1 MTKPMTAPFRKIA
14 ESLQDVLPV
23 DMAEEVKSNIRS
35 LEEASLQKMN
45 LVTREELIV
54 QEKVLARTR
63 EKLEELEARI
73 AALETRQ
80 NSDPG

>member
-1 MTKPMTAPFRKIA
+1 MTAPFRKIA
-14 ESLQDVLPV
+14 ESLQDVLPT

-35 LEEASLQKMN
+35 LVEASLQKMN

-63 EKLEELEARI
+63 EKLEALEARI

>member
-1 MTKPMTAPFRKIA
+1 MTAPFRKIA
-14 ESLQDVLPV
+14 ESLHDVLPT
-23 DMAEEVKSNIRS
+23 DMADEVKSNIRS
-35 LEEASLQKMN
+35 LVEASLQRMN

-63 EKLEELEARI
+63 EKLEALEARI
-73 AALETRQ
+73 AALEARQ